1 MTFSTICQF
10 ATPAFELL
18 YIVRA
23 IVCLVEKRLEK
34 KEKKKMMTGKKR
46 GNDNTRKS
54 KQVTFEL
61 GYIGFDIYLNFQQNK
76 IKLKMKQNCHV
87 SSSN

>member
-1 MTFSTICQF
+1 MTFSTICQPF

-46 GNDNTRKS
+46 GNDDTRKS
-54 KQVTFEL
+54 KQVTYEL
-61 GYIGFDIYLNFQQNK
+61 GYIGFGIYLNFQPKKKKKKK
-76 IKLKMKQNCHV
+76 I
-87 SSSN
+87 

>member
-34 KEKKKMMTGKKR
+34 KEKKKMMTGKKM
-46 GNDNTRKS
+46 GNDDTRKS

-61 GYIGFDIYLNFQQNK
+61 GYIDFGIYLNFQQNK
-76 IKLKMKQNCHV
+76 IK
-87 SSSN
+87 